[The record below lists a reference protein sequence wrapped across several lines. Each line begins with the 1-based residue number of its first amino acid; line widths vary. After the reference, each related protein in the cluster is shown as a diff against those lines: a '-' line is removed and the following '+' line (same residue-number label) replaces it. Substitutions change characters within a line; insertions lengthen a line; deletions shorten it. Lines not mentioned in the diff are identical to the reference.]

1 MQLFVAFN
9 KWPSVEIEVKDQLDQ
24 FITYLSI
31 KIQKKK
37 SFLNTFFFSHKK
49 GAKNNCQQARLLANF
64 ISRYFVNLQIAEMA
78 SD

>member
-24 FITYLSI
+24 FITFMSI

-37 SFLNTFFFSHKK
+37 SFLNTFFLLCHKK
-49 GAKNNCQQARLLANF
+49 GAKNNCQQTGLSASF
-64 ISRYFVNLQIAEMA
+64 ISRYLQKAEMA